1 MRIAFLVNGFPLLSE
16 TFILNQITGLLDR
29 GHDVDIFAHTR
40 WHQAKVHDDVRRYN
54 LLERTHHLNLDN
66 SMLRR
71 ELPGVSRTLFL
82 IFKNLHKNPV
92 VLWEVL
98 KTLRSGS
105 IQSALKRLYPIIVF
119 LDKGPYDVIY
129 CHFGPNGN
137 LAVDLKKRRAFR
149 SRIITTFHG
158 HDISAHIVQ
167 HGRNLYDTLFAQG
180 DLFLTISEVFK
191 DRLIGLGCSEEKV
204 LVHRTGVDVMRFS
217 DAPRSPN
224 GTGNIRVT
232 TIARLVE
239 IKGVEYGIQAIGKLL
254 TKYPGV
260 EYRIAGDGP
269 LKDTL
274 EHLIRELGVGA
285 SVTLLGWQSQEE
297 VRELLHH
304 TDVLLAPSVTGCDGN
319 QEGIPVVLMEAL
331 AQGIPVVTTQHSGI
345 PELVRDGE
353 SGFLVPER
361 DADALAEKL
370 AYLIEHPETWSRMGI
385 KGRSQVEQHYNINTL
400 NDRLVEIFQQVQ
412 AGVPGR
418 I

>member
-16 TFILNQITGLLDR
+16 TFVLNQITGLLDR
-29 GHDVDIFAHTR
+29 GHEVDIFAHTR
-40 WHQAKVHDDVRRYN
+40 WYQAKVHDDIRRYK

-66 SMLRR
+66 SMLPQ
-71 ELPGVSRTLFL
+71 ELPGVLRTLFL
-82 IFKNLHKNPV
+82 IFKNVHKNPI

-98 KTLRSGS
+98 KAFRSGS
-105 IQSALKRLYPIIVF
+105 IHSALKRLYPIILF
-119 LDKGPYDVIY
+119 LDKGPYDVVL
-129 CHFGPNGN
+129 CHFGSNGN

-167 HGRNLYDTLFAQG
+167 KGRNLYDTLFAQG
-180 DLFLTISEVFK
+180 DLFLTISDVFK
-191 DRLIGLGCSEEKV
+191 DRLIKLGCSEQKV
-204 LVHRTGVDVMRFS
+204 VVHRAGVDVRRFS
-217 DAPRSPN
+217 YAPRSLDRS
-224 GTGNIRVT
+224 GNIRVT

-239 IKGVEYGIQAIGKLL
+239 IKGVEYGIQAIGKLIPN
-254 TKYPGV
+254 YPGV

-269 LKDTL
+269 LKDIL
-274 EHLIRELGVGA
+274 ERLIQELGVGD

-304 TDVLLAPSVTGCDGN
+304 TDILLAPSVTGCDGN

-331 AQGIPVVTTQHSGI
+331 ALGIPAVTTQHSGI
-345 PELVRDGE
+345 PELVHDGE
-353 SGFLVPER
+353 SGFVVAER

-385 KGRSQVEQHYNINTL
+385 KGRSHVEQHYNIDKL
-400 NDRLVEIFQQVQ
+400 NDRLVEIFQQVK